1 MEGELGMKNPP
12 YVKALLGY
20 YYSLLHGFG
29 RDY

>member
-1 MEGELGMKNPP
+1 MEEKLGTENPP

-20 YYSLLHGFG
+20 YSLLHGFG